1 MDIDKIKMLS
11 EIFNNF
17 AQPIATMIAAVVT
30 AKIAIMIEK
39 SRGSNSSPLTYFII
53 PHTNNYENTVYTY
66 CFYGNIDNL
75 E

>member
-1 MDIDKIKMLS
+1 MDTDKIKTLS

-39 SRGSNSSPLTYFII
+39 SRRK
-53 PHTNNYENTVYTY
+53 
-66 CFYGNIDNL
+66 
-75 E
+75 